1 MNNSIFDY
9 IKSYFKKYF
18 NKNYVI
24 EHKALFLKG
33 GVLIIFL
40 IAATFIFIGKSDE
53 DKTLEQVEKLSE
65 EQMTDDDENWMEEYQ
80 TDDVYVDIGGEVK
93 NPMLLQLPS
102 GSRIDDAIKAAGGL
116 TDNADLSNVNRA
128 QLLEDGQK
136 ILIPTLGDSASAEEA
151 QKISDAQKD
160 VKVNIN
166 TANDDELRTLDGV
179 GPATAEKII
188 NHREKNGRFK
198 SIEDIMDV
206 SGIGE
211 KTFERL
217 KDDICV

>member
-24 EHKALFLKG
+24 EHKALFLKS

-65 EQMTDDDENWMEEYQ
+65 EQMTEDDENWMEEYQ

-116 TDNADLSNVNRA
+116 TDKADLSNVNRA

-151 QKISDAQKD
+151 Q
-160 VKVNIN
+160 
-166 TANDDELRTLDGV
+166 TLREYLRV

>member
-9 IKSYFKKYF
+9 IKSYLKKYI
-18 NKNYVI
+18 NKDYVI

-65 EQMTDDDENWMEEYQ
+65 EQMTEDDENWMEEYQ

-116 TDNADLSNVNRA
+116 TDKADLSNVNRA

>member
-1 MNNSIFDY
+1 MNNNIFDY
-9 IKSYFKKYF
+9 IKSYLKKF
-18 NKNYVI
+18 LNKDYI
-24 EHKALFLKG
+24 SEHKTLFLKG
-33 GVLIIFL
+33 GVLIILL
-40 IAATFIFIGKSDE
+40 IAAFFIFIGKSDE
-53 DKTLEQVEKLSE
+53 DKTLEQVEKLSDE
-65 EQMTDDDENWMEEYQ
+65 EMTEEDENWMDEYQ
-80 TDDVYVDIGGEVK
+80 TNDVYVDIGGEVK

-116 TDNADLSNVNRA
+116 TDKADLSNVNRA

>member
-9 IKSYFKKYF
+9 IKSYFKKYS

-65 EQMTDDDENWMEEYQ
+65 EQMTEDDENWMEEYQ

-116 TDNADLSNVNRA
+116 TDKADLSNVNRA

>member
-1 MNNSIFDY
+1 MNNSFFDY
-9 IKSYFKKYF
+9 IKSYLKKYF
-18 NKNYVI
+18 NKDYVI

-65 EQMTDDDENWMEEYQ
+65 EQMTEDDENWMEEYQ
-80 TDDVYVDIGGEVK
+80 TYDVYVDIGGEVK
-93 NPMLLQLPS
+93 NPMLLQLPP

-116 TDNADLSNVNRA
+116 TDKADLSNVNRA

-151 QKISDAQKD
+151 KKISDAQKD

-188 NHREKNGRFK
+188 NHREKNGKFK

>member
-1 MNNSIFDY
+1 MNDSIFDY

-18 NKNYVI
+18 NKDYVI

-40 IAATFIFIGKSDE
+40 IAVTFIFIGKSDE

-65 EQMTDDDENWMEEYQ
+65 EQMTEDDENWMEEYQ

-93 NPMLLQLPS
+93 NPMLLQLPP

-116 TDNADLSNVNRA
+116 TDKADLSNVNRA

>member
-1 MNNSIFDY
+1 MNNNIFDY
-9 IKSYFKKYF
+9 IKSYLKKIL
-18 NKNYVI
+18 NKDYI
-24 EHKALFLKG
+24 SEHKTLFLKG
-33 GVLIIFL
+33 GVLIILL
-40 IAATFIFIGKSDE
+40 IAAFFIFIGKSDE
-53 DKTLEQVEKLSE
+53 DKTLEKIEKLSE
-65 EQMTDDDENWMEEYQ
+65 EEMTEEDENWMDEYQ

-116 TDNADLSNVNRA
+116 TDKADLSNVNRA

-136 ILIPTLGDSASAEEA
+136 ILIPTLGDTASAEEA

>member
-1 MNNSIFDY
+1 MNNSIFDC

-65 EQMTDDDENWMEEYQ
+65 EQMTEDDENWMEEYQ

-116 TDNADLSNVNRA
+116 TDKADLSNVNRA